1 MITPRNSIKIP
12 GPRMEGTNF
21 FSSPGSGSSKCGKMN
36 SLILSACKDNL
47 QKDLLESC
55 KAGDLKAQLQIY
67 NKLYKVLFNISLNIV
82 EDTAIAE
89 NIMQETFWIAF
100 ERIHAFSGR
109 ASFVN
114 WIINMVQDSSIEC
127 WRKKNV
133 PVPGAR
139 MDS

>member
-1 MITPRNSIKIP
+1 
-12 GPRMEGTNF
+12 
-21 FSSPGSGSSKCGKMN
+21 MN